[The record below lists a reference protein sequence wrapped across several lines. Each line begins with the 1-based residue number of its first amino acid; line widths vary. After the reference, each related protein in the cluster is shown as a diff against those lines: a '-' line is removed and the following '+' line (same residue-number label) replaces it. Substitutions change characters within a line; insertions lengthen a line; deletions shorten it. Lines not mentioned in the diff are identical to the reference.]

1 MVFSGGRSSVGRV
14 PDCDSGCRGFEPRRS
29 PHSIKV
35 KKLLN
40 GSFFTFRYPYLFCS
54 YLLPLADLADS
65 AARLDIFTASAAAIA
80 ARLVASAA
88 SAEANM
94 EDSSA

>member
-29 PHSIKV
+29 PHRISDLKAPTW
-35 KKLLN
+35 
-40 GSFFTFRYPYLFCS
+40 SFFRFSAS
-54 YLLPLADLADS
+54 YFLPLRADLAAS
-65 AARLDIFTASAAAIA
+65 AARFDIFTASAAAMA
-80 ARLVASAA
+80 ARFVASAA
-88 SAEANM
+88 SAEAKT